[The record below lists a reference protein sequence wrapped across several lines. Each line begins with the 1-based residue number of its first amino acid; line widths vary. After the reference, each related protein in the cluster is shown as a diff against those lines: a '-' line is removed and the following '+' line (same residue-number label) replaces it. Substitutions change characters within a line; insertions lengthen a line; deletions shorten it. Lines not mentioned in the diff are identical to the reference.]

1 MGLGLH
7 SSIVEPTLE
16 TAKGP
21 AFLTKAGPKLATGRD
36 QAAAWALAISFLIFW
51 AAVESSSSLAF
62 AR

>member
-1 MGLGLH
+1 M
-7 SSIVEPTLE
+7 TND
-16 TAKGP
+16 KGP
-21 AFLTKAGPKLATGRD
+21 AFLSKAGPFFAVGKN